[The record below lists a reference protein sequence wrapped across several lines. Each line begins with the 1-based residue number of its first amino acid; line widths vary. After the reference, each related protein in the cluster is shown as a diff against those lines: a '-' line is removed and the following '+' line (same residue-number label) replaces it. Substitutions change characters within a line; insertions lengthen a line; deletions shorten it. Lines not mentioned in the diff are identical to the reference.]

1 MVRLPVDATYLPRRL
16 WLPETSFIRMS
27 LRVPAQSQWAGM
39 DRLDPGVE
47 GFSKIGCGVPS
58 CVVALG

>member
-1 MVRLPVDATYLPRRL
+1 MDATYLPRRL
-16 WLPETSFIRMS
+16 WLPGRSFIPTS
-27 LRVPAQSQWAGM
+27 PRVPAQSRWAGM

-58 CVVALG
+58 CVVAVG